1 LQRLDEESALQSLEQ
16 YRQMGALE
24 EEFGDAWGIAARQAG
39 EHRPAG
45 TEIPPTKE
53 TTR

>member
-1 LQRLDEESALQSLEQ
+1 LDEESAQQSLLL

-39 EHRPAG
+39 ESRPPGTALPGSAEEVAG
-45 TEIPPTKE
+45 
-53 TTR
+53 